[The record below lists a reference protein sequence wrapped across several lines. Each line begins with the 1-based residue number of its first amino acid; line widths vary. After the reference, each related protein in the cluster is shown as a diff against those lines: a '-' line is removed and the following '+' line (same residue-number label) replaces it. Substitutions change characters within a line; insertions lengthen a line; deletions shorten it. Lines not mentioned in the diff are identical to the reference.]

1 MKKLLSSS
9 AALAMLLS
17 LSTSGLAAGGKEI
30 TVEGKGCCAK
40 CCLKVATECGNAVTV
55 EKDGKKTT
63 YFLADNDVSKQFHE
77 NICKGVKPVTVTGVC
92 EKVGDK
98 LQITATKIELS
109 K

>member
-1 MKKLLSSS
+1 MKKFLSSS
-9 AALAMLLS
+9 AALAMFLS
-17 LSTSGLAAGGKEI
+17 LSTSGFAAGGKEI

-40 CCLKVATECGNAVTV
+40 CCLKVATECQDAVSV

-63 YFLADNDVSKQFHE
+63 YFLADNDVAKSFHE
-77 NICKGVKPVTVTGVC
+77 NICKGIKPVTVTGIC

-98 LQITATKIELS
+98 LQVTASKIELT